1 MRPQCQKRTAK
12 RNGESR
18 FQFGFCH
25 SFVFCDH
32 KQIASSPQASFCPSR
47 EVVIHKRGL
56 RCESA
61 LEIVVHGRPSS
72 WEAQVV
78 GRRGRREQ
86 PVWGMEVRGAE
97 LQESPGFPL
106 GETYCCWHCSSGP
119 GVSTS
124 LPRQQVAIATG
135 WRRCY
140 SHCPLWAQREQCVNP
155 KIQEA
160 RGLIRREL
168 ELGGYR

>member
-32 KQIASSPQASFCPSR
+32 KEIASSPQASFCPSR

-56 RCESA
+56 RYESA
-61 LEIVVHGRPSS
+61 LETVVHGRPSS

-97 LQESPGFPL
+97 LQESPGLP
-106 GETYCCWHCSSGP
+106 P
-119 GVSTS
+119 GRD
-124 LPRQQVAIATG
+124 LLLLALF
-135 WRRCY
+135 
-140 SHCPLWAQREQCVNP
+140 LWAWGFHFSSTTAGGDRDWL
-155 KIQEA
+155 EA
-160 RGLIRREL
+160 MLFSLSAVGTK
-168 ELGGYR
+168 GTVC